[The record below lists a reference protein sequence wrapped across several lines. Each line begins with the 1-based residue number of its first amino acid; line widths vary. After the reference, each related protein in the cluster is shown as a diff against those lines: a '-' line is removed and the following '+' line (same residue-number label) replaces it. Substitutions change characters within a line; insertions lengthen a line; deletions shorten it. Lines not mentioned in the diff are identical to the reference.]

1 MAAPPITKI
10 SAAEYLERDSAA
22 EFRSEYYGGES
33 FAMSGGKPAHARLIM
48 RFGRALED
56 ALEDR
61 PCEVTASDLRLQ
73 VKADETYVYPDL
85 MVVCG
90 GYALA
95 AGRKDT
101 ILNPVAVVEVLSDS
115 TEAWDRGGK
124 FGLYQGVA
132 TLREYVLVSTGAMRV
147 EWFTREGEGDWRYRV
162 AEGAGAV
169 VRLEGLGVTLDL
181 EGIYRKVVLG

>member
-1 MAAPPITKI
+1 MGDGPGAKI

-22 EFRSEYYGGES
+22 PFRSEYYGGES
-33 FAMSGGKPAHARLIM
+33 FAISGGKPAHARLILE
-48 RFGRALED
+48 FGRALAD
-56 ALEDR
+56 ALEDG
-61 PCEVTASDLRLQ
+61 PYEVTASELRLQ

-90 GYALA
+90 GYALT
-95 AGRKDT
+95 AGRQDT
-101 ILNPVAVVEVLSDS
+101 ITNPVAVLEVLSES

-124 FGLYQGVA
+124 FALYQGVA
-132 TLREYVLVSTGAMRV
+132 TLREYVLASTGAMRV
-147 EWFTREGEGDWRYRV
+147 EWFTREGEGEWRYRV

-181 EGIYRKVVLG
+181 AGIYRKVVLG